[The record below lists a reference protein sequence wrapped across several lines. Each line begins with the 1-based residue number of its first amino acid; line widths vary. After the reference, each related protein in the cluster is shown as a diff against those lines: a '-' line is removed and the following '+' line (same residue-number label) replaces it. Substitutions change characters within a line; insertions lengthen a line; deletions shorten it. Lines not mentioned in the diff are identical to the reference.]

1 MEVGLI
7 LTLMV
12 VAAVVVFGL
21 VFGVFTWV
29 YFKDKAQVYVP
40 SERAEVVSP
49 FSDEVQEAY
58 RQQRAA

>member
-12 VAAVVVFGL
+12 VAAIVVFGL

-40 SERAEVVSP
+40 TEQADVVSP
-49 FSDEVQEAY
+49 FSEEVQDAY
-58 RQQRAA
+58 RRQKAA

>member
-1 MEVGLI
+1 MGLI
-7 LTLMV
+7 LAAMV

-40 SERAEVVSP
+40 TERPDVVSP
-49 FSDEVQEAY
+49 FSQEVQDEY
-58 RQQRAA
+58 RHQKAA

>member
-12 VAAVVVFGL
+12 IAAIVVFGL

-29 YFKDKAQVYVP
+29 YVKSQNQVYVP
-40 SERAEVVSP
+40 SERVDVVSP
-49 FSDEVQEAY
+49 FSDEVQDAY
-58 RQQRAA
+58 RAQKAA